1 MLKYKCQKEDN
12 IMDKEMDI
20 WQKIEDYGI
29 ATYEEIDLVTSINGL
44 SIDTLNDI
52 IYARTGY
59 RDMDQYE
66 EEIN

>member
-1 MLKYKCQKEDN
+1 
-12 IMDKEMDI
+12 MDKEMDI

-44 SIDTLNDI
+44 SVDTLNDI